1 MTNRGGPQEPEKL
14 VFDDQQSVYHERRE
28 MQIKGNVNIRSMHTH
43 AMLFEKYGVRVTRRQ
58 AAEILHI
65 GVDVLREED
74 VSNFVTVPYYIDHG
88 EQWVDIRDV
97 VQSLDLGRERAR
109 YLAENVIERRSNGMN
124 AI

>member
-28 MQIKGNVNIRSMHTH
+28 MHIKGNVNIRSMHTH

-97 VQSLDLGRERAR
+97 VQYLDLGRERAR